1 MLDLTLHDWNAS
13 LSMLLYLICNENV
26 FLVESGDMYG
36 LVQKV
41 YCFTPK
47 FHAERAKIPI
57 YDSSFMITQRSDA
70 CDLRYDDQ
78 RNRF

>member
-1 MLDLTLHDWNAS
+1 MLESVLDLTLHDWNAS

-26 FLVESGDMYG
+26 LLVESGDMYG

-47 FHAERAKIPI
+47 FHVERAKTPV
-57 YDSSFMITQRSDA
+57 
-70 CDLRYDDQ
+70 
-78 RNRF
+78 